1 MTSHEPAI
9 QERVASFVAGDASLA
24 AFQRWFVPN
33 ALLVVDVIPD
43 SATRQLVYD
52 LELRVAEFEHGDWT
66 IEELRTR
73 FRELLH
79 SFRVERRAA
88 TAVPAPRD

>member
-9 QERVASFVAGDASLA
+9 QERVAEFVVGDASLA

-33 ALLVVDVIPD
+33 ALLVVDVIPA

-52 LELRVAEFEHGDWT
+52 LELRMAEFGHGDWT
-66 IEELRTR
+66 IEELRTQ
-73 FRELLH
+73 FRELLQP
-79 SFRVERRAA
+79 FRVERRTA
-88 TAVPAPRD
+88 TAVPAVPD